1 MGFWPA
7 PLPPPQVRTVE
18 EMRSV
23 LANPDCPSTAPLYCM
38 YRDLS
43 LSEADAA
50 WLRKEQLRYD
60 MTIIPARL
68 LCGEFVKTKGHYHP
82 ENPRGVRY
90 PEIYEVLGGAACFLL
105 QDAGP
110 LDVVA
115 IIAGAGEKVVV
126 PPGYGHVTLN
136 MARVTLTMVNIVSTA
151 FESVYGDYEERQG
164 AAYYAFTGRG
174 FVPNPRY
181 GHLPPVRIL
190 RARDLTFLRG
200 LPPEP
205 LYRWI
210 GNPGAL
216 GFLNR
221 PEEYPGLLS
230 LP

>member
-1 MGFWPA
+1 
-7 PLPPPQVRTVE
+7 
-18 EMRSV
+18 
-23 LANPDCPSTAPLYCM
+23 
-38 YRDLS
+38 
-43 LSEADAA
+43 
-50 WLRKEQLRYD
+50 
-60 MTIIPARL
+60 
-68 LCGEFVKTKGHYHP
+68 
-82 ENPRGVRY
+82 
-90 PEIYEVLGGAACFLL
+90 
-105 QDAGP
+105 
-110 LDVVA
+110 
-115 IIAGAGEKVVV
+115 
-126 PPGYGHVTLN
+126 
-136 MARVTLTMVNIVSTA
+136 
-151 FESVYGDYEERQG
+151 
-164 AAYYAFTGRG
+164 GRG